1 MAVNMEVEKNTSKEV
16 DTQLSANNSME
27 FNDDIQK
34 DNENIKDVEDSL
46 SSLKNIT
53 IDSEK
58 RDDTIIYAQ
67 FENSQIYAKNLGDN
81 LVSTNEE
88 EEEKSDEDK
97 EKELLQNEK
106 VLKDD
111 CKTEQVEV
119 TSENSTDGY
128 VSQAPLAFTIDFGN
142 KEIDTTKYQNLFE
155 RYNARHK
162 RNLSTSKVS
171 IFCIKTYKKLK
182 FLKICIK

>member
-1 MAVNMEVEKNTSKEV
+1 MAVNMEVEKNTSKEI
-16 DTQLSANNSME
+16 DTQLSANNSMV

-34 DNENIKDVEDSL
+34 DNENIKDVENSL
-46 SSLKNIT
+46 SSFKNIT

-58 RDDTIIYAQ
+58 RDDTIYAQ
-67 FENSQIYAKNLGDN
+67 LENSQIYAKNLGDN

-88 EEEKSDEDK
+88 EEKSDEDK

-106 VLKDD
+106 ILKND
-111 CKTEQVEV
+111 CKTEPLEGRA
-119 TSENSTDGY
+119 ENSTDGY

-142 KEIDTTKYQNLFE
+142 KEVDITKYQNLFE

-162 RNLSTSKVS
+162 RNLSASKVN
-171 IFCIKTYKKLK
+171 
-182 FLKICIK
+182 ICCMKVYS

>member
-1 MAVNMEVEKNTSKEV
+1 MAVNMEVEKNISKEI
-16 DTQLSANNSME
+16 DTQLLANNSME
-27 FNDDIQK
+27 FNNDIQI
-34 DNENIKDVEDSL
+34 DNENIKDIENSL

-58 RDDTIIYAQ
+58 CDDTIIYAQ
-67 FENSQIYAKNLGDN
+67 VENSQIYAKNLEDN
-81 LVSTNEE
+81 LVSTNER
-88 EEEKSDEDK
+88 EEKSDEDK
-97 EKELLQNEK
+97 EKELSQDEE
-106 VLKDD
+106 VLKND
-111 CKTEQVEV
+111 CKTEKIEV

-162 RNLSTSKVS
+162 RNLSTSKVDV
-171 IFCIKTYKKLK
+171 L
-182 FLKICIK
+182 